1 MILKIYMKIFKNK
14 WWIQLMKIQKK
25 LYIKILYKNLKII
38 KINSKK
44 NIHKINKIKN
54 KVKLKQ

>member
-1 MILKIYMKIFKNK
+1 
-14 WWIQLMKIQKK
+14 MKIQKK